1 MRRDNPFSCEMNL
14 NDFND
19 MIKEFHITFDKIS
32 IGNNIKQS
40 FNLIDI
46 FRGLEVLAYYNN
58 DIKANNNKL
67 QIAIDA
73 LRDIRNG
80 IPSDNWVFDIVNKA
94 LNKIENYKE

>member
-1 MRRDNPFSCEMNL
+1 MRRDNPFSYKMNL

-32 IGNNIKQS
+32 IGNNIKRS

-46 FRGLEVLAYYNN
+46 FGGLEVLAYYNN

-73 LRDIRNG
+73 LRDIRDG
-80 IPSDNWVFDIVNKA
+80 IPSDNWVFNIVNKA